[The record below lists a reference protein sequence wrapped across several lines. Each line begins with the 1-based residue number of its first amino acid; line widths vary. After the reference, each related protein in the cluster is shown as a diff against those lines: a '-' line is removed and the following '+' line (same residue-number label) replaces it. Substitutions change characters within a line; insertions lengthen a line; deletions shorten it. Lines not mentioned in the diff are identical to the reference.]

1 MKATR
6 RGFLMAAGLA
16 ALPAGTAPAED
27 DLAVLGRRLRGLLS
41 GPDPARHVAEV
52 YLAGLGGIGWR
63 DAALDLGMPALLA
76 PASGIVEPDALR
88 TWLGARIRE
97 DFAVGAVIGV
107 DGWRLSRTEVGACV
121 LASGV
126 A

>member
-1 MKATR
+1 
-6 RGFLMAAGLA
+6 MAAGLA

-41 GPDPARHVAEV
+41 GPDSARHVAEA

-63 DAALDLGMPALLA
+63 DAALDLGMPAVLA
-76 PASGIVEPDALR
+76 PASGIVEPDTLR
-88 TWLGARIRE
+88 AWLGERIRE
-97 DFAVGAVIGV
+97 DFAMGAVIDV

-121 LASGV
+121 VTLGV